1 MILDDWKRLYSNT
14 KTNFREVAIEDGL
27 VPMMCSS
34 LAAYGIDLAT
44 NSKVAVSED
53 AIRPGENPTSPTT
66 YSLPSPSIF
75 MPLDTSRTL
84 IDTWK
89 EENFQFC
96 LWKLKPSNGPG
107 VIIPPPSTYFEKVFQ
122 KFGLHAIIVLLKCC
136 HLWRF
141 TMESYQPCSTLNHL
155 CSGIVSVIVS
165 FFSSMNVMKLKAC
178 IYLPVKV
185 TAINSDHD
193 PSRSRQLAL
202 KFEGLYL
209 LRFDFVDVLL
219 QVLMDGGCMLSM
231 DGDSLRLAWRQVDC
245 EYLFP
250 ELALILDACR
260 GKSKIDAQ
268 DYLNKPFPLFLEE
281 TGYAKENVLQEPEA
295 GRFLQL

>member
-1 MILDDWKRLYSNT
+1 MVNQPNFSKILGEVKQTEQVPPVTSTKKPSEPKETAKSKPKDEPKKEAKEPAKPKEEAVEEEEEAPKPKPSDLFHTPPSKMILDDWKRLYSNT
-14 KTNFREVAIEDGL
+14 KTNFREVAIEEPVMGL
-27 VPMMCSS
+27 
-34 LAAYGIDLAT
+34 
-44 NSKVAVSED
+44 
-53 AIRPGENPTSPTT
+53 
-66 YSLPSPSIF
+66 
-75 MPLDTSRTL
+75 
-84 IDTWK
+84 
-89 EENFQFC
+89 
-96 LWKLKPSNGPG
+96 
-107 VIIPPPSTYFEKVFQ
+107 VFQ

-141 TMESYQPCSTLNHL
+141 TMESYQPCST
-155 CSGIVSVIVS
+155 
-165 FFSSMNVMKLKAC
+165 
-178 IYLPVKV
+178 

-202 KFEGLYL
+202 KFKGLYL

-268 DYLNKPFPLFLEE
+268 DYLN
-281 TGYAKENVLQEPEA
+281 VLN
-295 GRFLQL
+295 FWSSFIFI